1 MADTSPRPPSR
12 IHVTW
17 AGAHRFDA
25 GRPGGPTLRVD
36 GDGEVAQTPVDAL
49 LTACATCSAA
59 DVVDILAKR
68 RTPAE
73 RLEIDVTGER
83 VTSIPRRFRHVTLE
97 FHVDGAG
104 IDRAH
109 AERAIELA
117 MVKYCS
123 VRASLA
129 PDITIDWRLTLNGER
144 GELLTEP
151 PAREPEPAEG

>member
-1 MADTSPRPPSR
+1 MADAAPKPPSR

-36 GDGEVAQTPVDAL
+36 GSGATAQSPVDAL

-68 RTPAE
+68 RTPVE
-73 RLEIDVTGER
+73 RLVVDVVGER
-83 VTSIPRRFRHVTLE
+83 VTTIPRRFRHLTFE
-97 FHVDGAG
+97 FRVDGAG
-104 IDRAH
+104 IERAH
-109 AERAIELA
+109 AERAIYLA
-117 MVKYCS
+117 VAKYCS

-129 PDITIDWRLTLNGER
+129 PDITIDWVLTLNGER
-144 GELLTEP
+144 GELLSEEAAEP
-151 PAREPEPAEG
+151 QTAEG